1 MSWLTR
7 ISIANRKLAALFT
20 LLVVALG
27 VYAIPSIKQQLI
39 PNLSFPM
46 VTVAATY
53 TGASPDVVEN
63 QVAVPIEDAVKNLDG
78 VESVSSTSR
87 QGSAVVVLQLDFDA
101 SIDDSAQKAQQAVS
115 RIAPQLPDGVA
126 PEVMTGSTDD
136 QPTVVLAA
144 TSGASQQALAAALD
158 DKAVP
163 ELKNVDGVND
173 VTVSGGRD
181 RVVTV
186 APDTAEM
193 GRVGVTTQDLST
205 ALSDLGTHAAG
216 SVSGDEESLS
226 VSVPENVTSLDAIKK
241 LWVSPSARAAGSA
254 SDPVQLRDVASVEL
268 TDAAATS
275 LTRTDGKPSL
285 GISVT
290 MDHDGSAASISDDV
304 RGLIPGLEKKL
315 GDDTRLTV
323 VSDAGPQVSSSVDGL
338 LKEGLM
344 GLVMAVLVIV
354 LFLRSA
360 RSTVVTAISIPLSL
374 VIALIVLW
382 SRDYSLNMLT
392 LGGLSIAVGRVVD
405 DSIVVLE
412 NIKRHLAYGE
422 DRTHA
427 IIGAV
432 REVAS
437 AVTASTLTTVAVFL
451 PIAFVSGMVGELFG
465 PFAVTVTVAMLASL
479 LVSLT
484 IVPVLAYWFLK
495 SPADVGSVDPE
506 EYRGRVEAE
515 EREGLLQRWYL
526 PVITWSLRRRKTVLA
541 GALALLVLTLGMT
554 SALKTSFLGG
564 SDATSLRL
572 TQTLSPGSSLA
583 ATDAEARQ
591 VEKIIAGTDGVS
603 VYQVTAGSLG
613 NSGSSS
619 TNGTG
624 ASTATYTIM
633 LDDGVDAESLQ
644 TSLEKRL
651 DKLSGAGDF
660 AFAAS
665 GGVGSS
671 DVQVTVQAD
680 DSTVLRTAT
689 DRIQQA
695 LDKVDQVTQVTS
707 DLAESAPQISVVPKG
722 EAAAQYGLTGAT
734 LASAVNQALQGTTTA
749 QVVLDGEQSNV
760 VIKASGDTPDSPAA
774 LQKLDIATQAGS
786 VKLGSVATITRTEA
800 PAERTRTDGQ
810 QTTTVSAVPV
820 GDDTGAASTA
830 VENALDKVALPGSA
844 TYAMGGVTSDQSEA
858 FAQLGLAMVAAIALV
873 FLLLIG
879 VFRSI
884 RQTLVLLVSIP
895 FAATG
900 AILLLLITGTPLG
913 LASLIGMLMLIGIV
927 VTNAVVLVDLVNQ
940 YREQGMSIG
949 EAVVEGG
956 LRRLRP
962 IVMTALA
969 TIFALVPMALGITES
984 AGFISEP
991 LAVVVIGGLISSTL
1005 LTLVLIPTLY
1015 TMVETRRERR
1025 RDKRGNKDRNE
1036 GRNEQSAAAD
1046 QARTQP
1052 EALTH

>member
-53 TGASPDVVEN
+53 PGAAPEVVEN
-63 QVAVPIEDAVKNLDG
+63 QVAVPIEDAVKTLDG

-87 QGSAVVVLQLDFDA
+87 QGSAVVVLQLDFEA
-101 SIDDSAQKAQQAVS
+101 NIDDTAQKAQQAVS
-115 RIAPQLPDGVA
+115 RISAQLPDGVD

-136 QPTVVLAA
+136 QPTIVLAA
-144 TSGASQQALAAALD
+144 TSGASQQVLATALD
-158 DKAVP
+158 DEVVP
-163 ELKNVDGVND
+163 ELRNVDGVND
-173 VTVSGGRD
+173 VTVSGARD

-186 APDTAEM
+186 TPDTAAM
-193 GRVGVTTQDLST
+193 SGAGLTTQDLST

-216 SVSGDEESLS
+216 SVSGDKQSLS
-226 VSVPENVTSLDAIKK
+226 VSVPENVTSLDAIRK
-241 LWVSPSARAAGSA
+241 LWVSSSANSA
-254 SDPVQLRDVASVEL
+254 SSVSSASGTSAPVQLQDVASVKL
-268 TDAAATS
+268 AYAAATS

-290 MDHDGSAASISDDV
+290 MDHDGSAASISADV
-304 RGLIPGLEKKL
+304 RGLVPGLEKKL

-323 VSDAGPQVSSSVDGL
+323 VSDAGPQVSSSVHGL
-338 LKEGLM
+338 LKEGLL

-360 RSTVVTAISIPLSL
+360 RSTLVTAISIPLSL

-422 DRTHA
+422 DRDHA
-427 IIGAV
+427 VIGAV

-479 LVSLT
+479 VVSLT

-495 SPADVGSVDPE
+495 PPADAGSVDPE
-506 EYRGRVEAE
+506 DYRRRVEAE
-515 EREGLLQRWYL
+515 ERHGRLQRWYL
-526 PVITWSLRRRKTVLA
+526 PLITWSLRRRKTVLA
-541 GALALLVLTLGMT
+541 GALALLVLTLAMT
-554 SALKTSFLGG
+554 TALKTSFLGG
-564 SDATSLRL
+564 SGATSLRL

-583 ATDAEARQ
+583 ATDAAARR

-613 NSGSSS
+613 DSGSSS
-619 TNGTG
+619 VGDTG
-624 ASTATYTIM
+624 ASTATYTIV
-633 LDDGVDAESLQ
+633 LADGVDADSLQ
-644 TSLEKRL
+644 TNLEKRL

-665 GGVGSS
+665 GGVGGDS

-695 LDKVDQVTQVTS
+695 LDKVTQVTS

-722 EAAAQYGLTGAT
+722 EAAAEYGLTGAT
-734 LASAVNQALQGTTTA
+734 LASAVNQALQGTTAA

-760 VIKASGDTPDSPAA
+760 VIKASGNTPDSPAA
-774 LQKLDIATQAGS
+774 LQKLEIPTQAGS
-786 VKLGSVATITRTEA
+786 VQLGDVATITRTEA

-820 GDDTGAASTA
+820 GDDTGAAGSA
-830 VENALDKVALPGSA
+830 VEDALDKVDLPAGA
-844 TYAMGGVTSDQSEA
+844 TYTMGGVTSDQSEA
-858 FAQLGLAMVAAIALV
+858 FSQLGLAM
-873 FLLLIG
+873 
-879 VFRSI
+879 
-884 RQTLVLLVSIP
+884 
-895 FAATG
+895 
-900 AILLLLITGTPLG
+900 
-913 LASLIGMLMLIGIV
+913 
-927 VTNAVVLVDLVNQ
+927 
-940 YREQGMSIG
+940 
-949 EAVVEGG
+949 
-956 LRRLRP
+956 
-962 IVMTALA
+962 
-969 TIFALVPMALGITES
+969 
-984 AGFISEP
+984 
-991 LAVVVIGGLISSTL
+991 
-1005 LTLVLIPTLY
+1005 
-1015 TMVETRRERR
+1015 
-1025 RDKRGNKDRNE
+1025 
-1036 GRNEQSAAAD
+1036 
-1046 QARTQP
+1046 
-1052 EALTH
+1052 

>member
-53 TGASPDVVEN
+53 AGASPEVVEN
-63 QVAVPIEDAVKNLDG
+63 QVAVPIEDAVKTLDG

-87 QGSAVVVLQLDFDA
+87 RGSAVVVLQLDFEA
-101 SIDDSAQKAQQAVS
+101 NIDDTAQKAQQAVS
-115 RIAPQLPDGVA
+115 RISAQLPDGVD

-136 QPTVVLAA
+136 QPTIVLAA
-144 TSGASQQALAAALD
+144 TSGASQKVLATALD
-158 DKAVP
+158 DEAVP
-163 ELKNVDGVND
+163 ELRNVDGVND
-173 VTVSGGRD
+173 VTVSGARD

-186 APDTAEM
+186 TPDTAAM
-193 GRVGVTTQDLST
+193 SGAGLTTQDLST

-216 SVSGDEESLS
+216 SVSGDKQSLS
-226 VSVPENVTSLDAIKK
+226 VSVAENATSLDAIRK
-241 LWVSPSARAAGSA
+241 LWVSPPANSA
-254 SDPVQLRDVASVEL
+254 SGASAPVQLRDVASVKL
-268 TDAAATS
+268 GYAAATS
-275 LTRTDGKPSL
+275 LTRTDGRPSL

-290 MDHDGSAASISDDV
+290 MDHDGSAASISEDV

-323 VSDAGPQVSSSVDGL
+323 VSDAGPQVSSSVHGL
-338 LKEGLM
+338 LKEGLL

-360 RSTVVTAISIPLSL
+360 RSTLVTAISIPLSL

-422 DRTHA
+422 DRDHA
-427 IIGAV
+427 VIGAV

-451 PIAFVSGMVGELFG
+451 PITFVSGMVGELFG

-479 LVSLT
+479 VVSLT

-495 SPADVGSVDPE
+495 PPADAGSVDPE
-506 EYRGRVEAE
+506 EYRRRVEAE
-515 EREGLLQRWYL
+515 ERNGRLQRWYL

-541 GALALLVLTLGMT
+541 GALALLVLTLAMT
-554 SALKTSFLGG
+554 TALKTSFLGG
-564 SDATSLRL
+564 SGATSLRL

-583 ATDAEARQ
+583 ATDAASRR

-619 TNGTG
+619 VSDTG
-624 ASTATYTIM
+624 ASTATYTIV
-633 LDDGVDAESLQ
+633 LDDGVDAGSLQ
-644 TSLEKRL
+644 TNLEKRL

-665 GGVGSS
+665 GGVGGDS

-680 DSTVLRTAT
+680 DSAVLRTAT

-695 LDKVDQVTQVTS
+695 LDKVHQVTQVTS

-722 EAAAQYGLTGAT
+722 EAAAEYGLTGAT
-734 LASAVNQALQGTTTA
+734 LASAVNQALRGTTAA
-749 QVVLDGEQSNV
+749 QVVVDGEQSDV
-760 VIKASGDTPDSPAA
+760 VIQASGSTPDSPAA
-774 LQKLDIATQAGS
+774 LHKLEIPTQAGS
-786 VKLGSVATITRTEA
+786 VQLGDVATITRTEA

-820 GDDTGAASTA
+820 GDDTGAASSA
-830 VENALDKVALPGSA
+830 VEDALDKVDLPAGA
-844 TYAMGGVTSDQSEA
+844 TYTMGGVTSDQSEA

-900 AILLLLITGTPLG
+900 AILLLLITGTSLG

-949 EAVVEGG
+949 QAVVEGG

-969 TIFALVPMALGITES
+969 TIFALIPMALGITE
-984 AGFISEP
+984 AGGFISEP

-1025 RDKRGNKDRNE
+1025 HDKRRKG
-1036 GRNEQSAAAD
+1036 QAAAAE
-1046 QARTQP
+1046 QPRTQP
-1052 EALTH
+1052 VVAAH

>member
-7 ISIANRKLAALFT
+7 ISIANRRLAALFT

-53 TGASPDVVEN
+53 TGASPEVVER
-63 QVAVPIEDAVKNLDG
+63 QVAVPIEDAVKSLDG

-87 QGSAVVVLQLDFDA
+87 QGSAVVVLQLDFEA
-101 SIDDSAQKAQQAVS
+101 NIDDSAQKAQQAVS
-115 RIAPQLPDGVA
+115 RIPAQLPEGVDSL
-126 PEVMTGSTDD
+126 VMTGSTDD
-136 QPTVVLAA
+136 QPTIVLAA
-144 TSGASQQALAAALD
+144 TSEASQQTLAAALGD
-158 DKAVP
+158 EAVP

-173 VTVSGGRD
+173 VTVSGARD
-181 RVVTV
+181 RLVTV
-186 APDTAEM
+186 TPDTTAM
-193 GRVGVTTQDLST
+193 STAGLTAQDLST

-216 SVSGDEESLS
+216 SVSGDKESLS
-226 VSVPENVTSLDAIKK
+226 VSVPENVTGLDAIKK
-241 LWVSPSARAAGSA
+241 LWVSPPASATGDTSE
-254 SDPVQLRDVASVEL
+254 PVRLRDVASVKYAYAE
-268 TDAAATS
+268 ATS

-290 MDHDGSAASISDDV
+290 MDHDGSAASISEDV
-304 RGLIPGLEKKL
+304 RALVPGLEKKL
-315 GDDTRLTV
+315 GDGTRLTV
-323 VSDAGPQVSSSVDGL
+323 VADAGPQVSDSVHGL
-338 LKEGLM
+338 LKEGLL

-360 RSTVVTAISIPLSL
+360 RSTLVTAISIPLSL

-422 DRTHA
+422 DRDHA

-479 LVSLT
+479 VVSLT

-495 SPADVGSVDPE
+495 PPADAGSVDPE

-515 EREGLLQRWYL
+515 EREGRLQRWYL
-526 PVITWSLRRRKTVLA
+526 PLITWSLRRRKTVLA
-541 GALALLVLTLGMT
+541 GSLALLVLTLAMT
-554 SALKTSFLGG
+554 TALKTSFLGG

-572 TQTLSPGSSLA
+572 AQTLSPGSSLA
-583 ATDAEARQ
+583 ATDAASRQ

-613 NSGSSS
+613 STGPSSA
-619 TNGTG
+619 NDTG
-624 ASTATYTIM
+624 ASTATYTIV
-633 LDDGVDAESLQ
+633 LDGGVDAESLQ
-644 TSLEKRL
+644 ASLEKRL
-651 DKLSGAGDF
+651 GQLGGSAGDF

-665 GGVGSS
+665 GGVGGGS

-680 DSTVLRTAT
+680 DSAALRTAT

-695 LDKVDQVTQVTS
+695 LSKVPEVTEVTS
-707 DLAESAPQISVVPKG
+707 DLAESAPQINVVPKG
-722 EAAAQYGLTGAT
+722 EVAAQHGLTGAD
-734 LASAVNQALQGTTTA
+734 LAAAVNQALQGTTAA
-749 QVVLDGEQSNV
+749 QVVLDGERSDI
-760 VIKASGDTPDSPAA
+760 VIRASSATPNSPAA
-774 LQKLDIATQAGS
+774 LGKLEIPTRSGP
-786 VKLGSVATITRTEA
+786 VRLGAVATITRTEA

-820 GDDTGAASTA
+820 GDDTGAAGSA
-830 VENALDKVALPGSA
+830 VESALDKVELPKGA
-844 TYAMGGVTSDQSEA
+844 AYTMGGVTSDQSEA
-858 FAQLGLAMVAAIALV
+858 FSQLGLAMVAAIALV

-913 LASLIGMLMLIGIV
+913 LAALIGMLMLIGIV

-949 EAVVEGG
+949 QAVIEGG

-969 TIFALVPMALGITES
+969 TIFALIPMALGITE
-984 AGFISEP
+984 AGGLISEP

-1025 RDKRGNKDRNE
+1025 KRG
-1036 GRNEQSAAAD
+1036 
-1046 QARTQP
+1046 RTTTAEPSRPQP
-1052 EALTH
+1052 MLPVH